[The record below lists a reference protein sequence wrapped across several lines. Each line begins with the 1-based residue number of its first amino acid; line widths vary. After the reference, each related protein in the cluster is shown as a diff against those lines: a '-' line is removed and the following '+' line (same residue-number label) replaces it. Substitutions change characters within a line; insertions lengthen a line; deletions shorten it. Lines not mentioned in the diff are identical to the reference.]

1 VRTLTR
7 SAADT
12 EAHAAR
18 FARALPSEANVLAAV
33 YLSGDLGAGKTTWVR
48 GFLGAR
54 GITGPVRSPTY
65 TLVELYEIGATTAVH
80 LDLYRL
86 QNAAELEPLGVR
98 DWAQPGYLWLIE
110 WPERAAHGLPRPDLR
125 VVLRTCEQAHE
136 ITVEGASEVGR
147 GWLSRVEA

>member
-7 SAADT
+7 SAAET

-18 FARALPSEANVLAAV
+18 FARAFPSAANALTVV

-54 GITGPVRSPTY
+54 GVAGPVRSPTY
-65 TLVELYEIGATTAVH
+65 TLVELYELGATTAVH

-86 QNAAELEPLGVR
+86 QGAAELEPLGVR
-98 DWAQPGYLWLIE
+98 DWAQSGYLWLIE
-110 WPERAAHGLPRPDLR
+110 WPERAVNGLPRPDLR
-125 VVLRTCEQAHE
+125 VVLRTCQDAHE
-136 ITVEGASEVGR
+136 ITVEGASEVGW